1 MSFITNTSSE
11 TRSVVGSTSQDNS
24 TAEQTTSS
32 QRESL
37 TNTMKKRSKA
47 RRLAEAKAELAQ
59 LKVEHAAARL
69 ALIELESSDE
79 EVTNENQPPNNQIK
93 LTPIV
98 TELPRFDG
106 NHRDWANFKSAYY
119 QTANDLTAAENMSRL
134 RKRVRGEAKKALRK
148 LLSSTEDPEIIMET
162 LELRFHRPDVIA
174 RQECQKILRLPV
186 LTESTSEFITFAT
199 ELETSVEIL
208 LSLNTNVYDLTVIR
222 IRGLVEKLTPALKQ
236 KWTLFRVL
244 EVTEEPALVKFSRF
258 IKKEAENVEATQNPN
273 KEEESYVKEDEEP
286 YCDQEPFRKL

>member
-11 TRSVVGSTSQDNS
+11 TRSVVGSTSQDYS

-32 QRESL
+32 QREPL
-37 TNTMKKRSKA
+37 TNPMKKQSKA

-79 EVTNENQPPNNQIK
+79 EVTNENQPPNNQTK

-119 QTANDLTAAENMSRL
+119 QTANDLTAAENISRL
-134 RKRVRGEAKKALRK
+134 RKGVRGEATKALNK
-148 LLSSTEDPEIIMET
+148 LLSSTEDPELIMGT
-162 LELRFHRPDVIA
+162 LELRFHRPDV
-174 RQECQKILRLPV
+174 RQDQDK
-186 LTESTSEFITFAT
+186 
-199 ELETSVEIL
+199 SV
-208 LSLNTNVYDLTVIR
+208 
-222 IRGLVEKLTPALKQ
+222 
-236 KWTLFRVL
+236 
-244 EVTEEPALVKFSRF
+244 
-258 IKKEAENVEATQNPN
+258 KKYQ
-273 KEEESYVKEDEEP
+273 S
-286 YCDQEPFRKL
+286 